1 MLTVA
6 VSFGC
11 NESKDSA
18 RSENEPDGGIE
29 DAGIQMRLFPIEDIA
44 DPLASIKDANHL
56 DDCQVWIDH
65 FLPGEDVAGE
75 RITLTFDANG
85 DWVLEELDAGLNG
98 MVNLRRSR
106 VMNADGYP
114 EVLEIDRE
122 GDGFP
127 DERID
132 FEWDGSVLISE
143 QHDRNGDAVP
153 DRQRRYQYNSARRLS
168 VEDWIELPS
177 GRLLESTRYEYDQG
191 GRPVEVSRVIGQD
204 AQLSWRIQSQYDE
217 FGRLSDWQEDGDG
230 DGQFDYRIL
239 YMFNDDTRQVT
250 ERHDRDS
257 DGSIDG
263 VTNTTFDDRNR
274 PVLRELDDAGDGVVN
289 ERVRFEYDGL
299 LLLRRGHDR
308 DLDGRE
314 DERLEYRYDDRGR
327 LVEKALDLNVD
338 DGQQPELWS
347 LSYFCL

>member
-1 MLTVA
+1 MVVL
-6 VSFGC
+6 SFGC
-11 NESKDSA
+11 DETNGSTS
-18 RSENEPDGGIE
+18 SENGLDGGII

-44 DPLASIKDANHL
+44 DPLASIKDAKNV
-56 DDCQVWIDH
+56 DDCQIWIDH
-65 FLPGEDVAGE
+65 FLPGEDVAGD
-75 RITLTFDANG
+75 RVTLTFDSHG
-85 DWVLEELDAGLNG
+85 DWVLEELDVGLNG
-98 MVNLRRSR
+98 MVDLRRSR
-106 VMNADGYP
+106 VMNADGQP
-114 EVLEIDRE
+114 TVLEIDQE

-132 FEWDGSVLISE
+132 FEWDGGVLVSE
-143 QHDRNGDAVP
+143 QHDRNGDSMP
-153 DRQRRYQYNSARRLS
+153 DRQRRYQYNSAHRLS

-177 GRLLESTRYEYDQG
+177 GRLLESTRYEYDQA
-191 GRPVEVSRVIGQD
+191 GRPIEVSRVTGQE
-204 AQLSWRIQSQYDE
+204 AQLSWRVQSQYDE
-217 FGRLSDWQEDGDG
+217 FGRLSDWQEDEDG

-239 YMFNDDTRQVT
+239 YTINDETRQVT
-250 ERHDRDS
+250 ERHDRES
-257 DGSIDG
+257 DGRIDG

-314 DERLEYRYDDRGR
+314 DGRLEYQYDERGR
-327 LVEKALDLNVD
+327 LAEKTVDLDVD
-338 DGQQPELWS
+338 DDQQPELWS